1 MIGGS
6 DRCFVNVKVKI
17 RDALI
22 DGSMAS
28 SFEDSLRNNSRARA
42 DNYTTCV
49 SCFSNSPPEGYF
61 T

>member
-6 DRCFVNVKVKI
+6 NRCFVNVKVKI

-28 SFEDSLRNNSRARA
+28 SFEDSLRNNCRARA

-49 SCFSNSPPEGYF
+49 SCFSNK
-61 T
+61 